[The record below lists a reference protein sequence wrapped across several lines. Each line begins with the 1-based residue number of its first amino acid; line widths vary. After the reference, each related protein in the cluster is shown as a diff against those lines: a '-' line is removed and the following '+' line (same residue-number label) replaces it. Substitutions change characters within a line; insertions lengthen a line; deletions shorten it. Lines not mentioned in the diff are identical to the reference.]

1 MKAISVECKF
11 MSNGAV
17 QVRRVLLEDTWLP
30 VGQGRQ
36 WTDEAGRHV
45 LVMLPNQQVRE
56 LLLRVQTLDWVV
68 LPAPNQPHMVA

>member
-17 QVRRVLLEDTWLP
+17 QVRRVLLENTWLP

-36 WTDEAGRHV
+36 WTDEVGRHV
-45 LVMLPNQQVRE
+45 LVMLPNQ
-56 LLLRVQTLDWVV
+56 
-68 LPAPNQPHMVA
+68 